1 MQIPAFLYGEY
12 RQVKPACSKK
22 LTAIKRGAPLDEIE
36 GAGLDPARTPGMI
49 VLAGPSPD
57 IRGQNFHAFAFSR
70 ALRFACAEGRMP
82 RAVWDAL
89 IDWSL
94 QTPGRLL
101 GILGQDSMVE
111 LGARPERWPAFLR
124 AATTF
129 WSELD
134 GLGERYTSGLTTPSA
149 LWDNAHTVHIV
160 LARMGVP
167 RATLQAP
174 LPPGGLATLT
184 RPLLLEAIDGGR
196 A

>member
-12 RQVKPACSKK
+12 RQVKPACSKRV
-22 LTAIKRGAPLDEIE
+22 TALKRGASLNEIE
-36 GAGLDPARTPGMI
+36 GDGLDPAITPGI
-49 VLAGPSPD
+49 IAVEGPSPD
-57 IRGQNFHAFAFSR
+57 LRGPNFHCFAFARVVST
-70 ALRFACAEGRMP
+70 ACLEGRLP
-82 RAVWDAL
+82 RNIWDSILEWAFRE
-89 IDWSL
+89 
-94 QTPGRLL
+94 PGLLL
-101 GILGQDSMVE
+101 GILGQDSMAEV
-111 LGARPERWPAFLR
+111 AERRAQWPGFLR

-149 LWDNAHTVHIV
+149 LWDNAHTLHIV

-167 RATLQAP
+167 RASLQAP